1 MLKPRKRITRQQI
14 KEDKLITFTAKASTF
29 YNQHSRNILAGVG
42 ILVVVAVVVAFF
54 INSRAQ
60 AEKAATFDLTL
71 AKVEIGQRNYDN
83 ASQKLAEIVENY
95 SGTRA
100 AGDALFFLGNLYI
113 DQRNYE
119 QARENFNKYLSRYG
133 SDPQFASSAIAGL
146 GFVDEQEKQYREAA
160 EKYLEAANKYPKEY
174 NAPQY
179 FLNAGRCFA
188 LAGEIS
194 RAKETYKMI
203 LDTYPESD
211 LKQKAEN
218 EMNRW

>member
-14 KEDKLITFTAKASTF
+14 KEDKLITFTAKASDF
-29 YNQHSRNILAGVG
+29 YDRHSRNILAGTGILV
-42 ILVVVAVVVAFF
+42 ILVVVVGFF

-71 AKVEIGQRNYDN
+71 AKVEIGQKNYDS
-83 ASQKLAEIVENY
+83 AAQKLSDVVENY
-95 SGTRA
+95 KGTRA
-100 AGDALFFLGNLYI
+100 AGDALFFLGNVHV
-113 DQRNYE
+113 DQGKYE
-119 QARENFNKYLSRYG
+119 QARGEFQKYLNRYG
-133 SDPQFASSAIAGL
+133 NDPQFASSAIAGL

-160 EKYLEAANKYPKEY
+160 GKYLEAANKYPQEY

-179 FLNAGRCFA
+179 LLNAGRCFA
-188 LAGEIS
+188 LAGDIS
-194 RAKETYKMI
+194 RAKEMYKMI

-211 LKQKAEN
+211 LKQKAED